1 MQHTMTHS
9 LWTKIVNSGQIDIGI
24 GMYSA
29 TTSLTKSQATSYISL
44 HMFKTLDKD
53 IYFK

>member
-1 MQHTMTHS
+1 MAYFF
-9 LWTKIVNSGQIDIGI
+9 GQKLAIPATVTLVYG
-24 GMYSA
+24 A
-29 TTSLTKSQATSYISL
+29 TTSLTKSQATSNISL